1 MLEFFLINILF
12 ISFGVILYIIARS
25 LPRINEENINASK
38 DNFLDKFIVSDFPH
52 KIDSLINFYTVK
64 FFRKFKVL
72 LLRFDNYITERLKKM
87 TNNNE
92 DKKIDF
98 NNLNGNGNGNK
109 LNNEESNKD
118 DKTSLI

>member
-25 LPRINEENINASK
+25 LPRINEENINVSK

-87 TNNNE
+87 TNNE

-109 LNNEESNKD
+109 LNNEELNKD

>member
-12 ISFGVILYIIARS
+12 ISFGIILYIITRS
-25 LPRINEENINASK
+25 LPRINEENINTSK
-38 DNFLDKFIVSDFPH
+38 DSFLDKFINSDFPH

-109 LNNEESNKD
+109 LNNEELNKD